1 MSNALAVEALLH
13 LVRVMEAAE
22 TAVSVHQEACDAE
35 LTATGARHREQ
46 SRAAAA
52 GAREQVMAWQDE
64 IGRARADVLWQLG
77 HSEADWS
84 SWLAQHTSCR
94 AYRVPPALPD
104 SFVFDQPSR
113 STRDER

>member
-22 TAVSVHQEACDAE
+22 TAESAHQEAYEAE

-46 SRAAAA
+46 ARAAAA
-52 GAREQVMAWQDE
+52 VAREQVMSWQDE

-77 HSEADWS
+77 QSEADWS
-84 SWLAQHTSCR
+84 SWLAKHTSLRGLPR
-94 AYRVPPALPD
+94 AFGAA
-104 SFVFDQPSR
+104 
-113 STRDER
+113 